1 MLDEKIH
8 AYVHSSPVMAS
19 CIIIFFNM
27 LCFLLTDLILLST
40 DYASLANP
48 FFTDYSFQ
56 LLSAAR
62 FLFLCLPLK
71 CSMGVLFNSSQP
83 TTTADFCSVLGI
95 IVKLGGKN
103 PLLPFFLMTGANFL
117 FSIWTWVYQMRL
129 PDTFS
134 THTEN
139 DQNKIRFFS
148 IIH

>member
-95 IVKLGGKN
+95 MVKLGEKK
-103 PLLPFFLMTGANFL
+103 PSPAILLNDGSQL
-117 FSIWTWVYQMRL
+117 FILYLNLGLSNEA
-129 PDTFS
+129 P
-134 THTEN
+134 
-139 DQNKIRFFS
+139 
-148 IIH
+148 

>member
-95 IVKLGGKN
+95 MVKLGGKK
-103 PLLPFFLMTGANFL
+103 PSPAILLNGGSQL
-117 FSIWTWVYQMRL
+117 
-129 PDTFS
+129 
-134 THTEN
+134 
-139 DQNKIRFFS
+139 
-148 IIH
+148 IILYLNLCLSNEAP

>member
-95 IVKLGGKN
+95 MVKLGGKK
-103 PLLPFFLMTGANFL
+103 PSPAILLNDGSQL
-117 FSIWTWVYQMRL
+117 FILYLNLGLSNEA
-129 PDTFS
+129 P
-134 THTEN
+134 
-139 DQNKIRFFS
+139 
-148 IIH
+148 